1 MHYLVGQTKIICLPL
16 LLLLGARAQGL
27 LLAEYNGINLHQN
40 DLLNFFINVDATNGQ
55 KGAMNNLKLMAAR
68 VGETGGG
75 IGRSTGPN
83 DQKRRKQKRSGQNNA
98 GNQWPWLS
106 ERALPAKRERQIHQG
121 CWARPSWMTRSA
133 TSSCCVL
140 ALPLTRSRTC
150 LYIVTCQS
158 PILRV
163 NATRTHLSTVRH
175 SSSVSPSTLP
185 ARVFSSASLSFYSS
199 PIYQNNALA
208 CSPPSPS
215 LPPASVLRN

>member
-1 MHYLVGQTKIICLPL
+1 MRFHVFRGERERERENTRVGEKRRWREKNKFKTTRVHYLVGQTKIICLPL

-98 GNQWPWLS
+98 GNQ
-106 ERALPAKRERQIHQG
+106 
-121 CWARPSWMTRSA
+121 
-133 TSSCCVL
+133 
-140 ALPLTRSRTC
+140 
-150 LYIVTCQS
+150 
-158 PILRV
+158 
-163 NATRTHLSTVRH
+163 
-175 SSSVSPSTLP
+175 
-185 ARVFSSASLSFYSS
+185 
-199 PIYQNNALA
+199 
-208 CSPPSPS
+208 
-215 LPPASVLRN
+215 